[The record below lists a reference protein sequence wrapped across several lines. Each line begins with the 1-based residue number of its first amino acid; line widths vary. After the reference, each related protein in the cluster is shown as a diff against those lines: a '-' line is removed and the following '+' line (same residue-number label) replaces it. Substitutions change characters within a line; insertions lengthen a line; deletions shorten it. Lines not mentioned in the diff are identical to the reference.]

1 MRTSLLTWEFQNLEL
16 IVLAD
21 ESYHSKKAIDV
32 MKQLD
37 KDRYILKFLL
47 LMHWTNE
54 YHDNQEKETDK
65 IHWSRI
71 PHALNLIFEFNLS
84 YCLYI

>member
-1 MRTSLLTWEFQNLEL
+1 MKSSLQTLYDQTPMRTSLLTWEFQNLEI

-37 KDRYILKFLL
+37 SDRYILL
-47 LMHWTNE
+47 
-54 YHDNQEKETDK
+54 
-65 IHWSRI
+65 
-71 PHALNLIFEFNLS
+71 
-84 YCLYI
+84 